1 MSGLTSAS
9 AWQVGGAAAPPS
21 STLNWLAAK
30 PKSATVSPT
39 PGTMPP
45 VWVPGVNTLDV
56 SRCSF
61 FTSSGQQV
69 KPSQGS
75 ASTLSGST
83 TTVVLPDGTRKTL
96 VIGSVGDRY
105 ALYDANLKRALI
117 TTVPSNT
124 GANWLGKVGAFAQQ
138 AVSTPGMK
146 SLLSQVRTDAVKKP
160 TEITSI
166 TQLQKPY
173 SVTATKGLDSLER
186 HVEMGPDSQGV
197 WWAAVPKSAS
207 TPTQFKF
214 IKLGTDQKQST
225 ARLQTL
231 LNDKQS
237 SQIPFVLNDLNRVVP
252 NSYGRAQA
260 VPVAKNQ
267 TYDEWRDQL
276 IKQVA
281 GNLPPVAKEL
291 VGLFAGAGL
300 EIGGKLVFTTV
311 EIGDLLSALNK
322 RLTKSDA
329 AWSSFV
335 NSNFGGSDAGSK
347 AMRTLLKDRPTGGA
361 TDAKYIGAVVLA
373 AAKKAGVWGMREGSA
388 NQAAE
393 AIGKTLVG
401 MVKSELKE
409 LDPKTHTHDNMGA
422 YIGTA
427 LGKLA
432 TFWIPVGKVAVGEAK
447 AIASGVRISGALAA
461 EVGAASL
468 ARSQKVLKAAGD
480 RLSQLKTLGTRL
492 TPKQTAHQTQ
502 LLTQSKAAAS
512 AAATEDTA
520 AFQKAVGELEQT
532 LKEKPAGDA
541 TTKPAT
547 TPPNEKRPT
556 VPPSATSSLA
566 PLGDA
571 LKIRVF
577 ANNSTSLGNAKLFE
591 TLIDKFDGQKIS
603 AIRNVGVASTLLDES
618 SLATRSLSYQ
628 NAGVGNLAAKS
639 PFATAMGLEKHDL
652 HTAFGG
658 ASKLGEVNANSGAF
672 RLGSNDSWAT
682 RGLLPGQGKFS
693 TNPFWRADA
702 VSDFSVADGAM
713 TKLESSTFNITA
725 GQFDKQIVAPLSTS
739 GFIPKGSPL
748 ATRLERLEAQ
758 LTSRDALQARANRA
772 DPSKVS
778 GLLGELNAA
787 NASIEVSL
795 KQVTKLA
802 TQARGELLLES
813 LGNPKTTYRLTTEHA
828 ATARYMESVRG
839 DTEAVFSAAK
849 YKKILAEVK
858 AEAGDEVVTGLK
870 WHRTLVKTYAANAD
884 FVKAMENGNPAMKA
898 AWDAYKLKY
907 GI

>member
-1 MSGLTSAS
+1 MG
-9 AWQVGGAAAPPS
+9 
-21 STLNWLAAK
+21 
-30 PKSATVSPT
+30 
-39 PGTMPP
+39 
-45 VWVPGVNTLDV
+45 
-56 SRCSF
+56 R
-61 FTSSGQQV
+61 
-69 KPSQGS
+69 
-75 ASTLSGST
+75 
-83 TTVVLPDGTRKTL
+83 
-96 VIGSVGDRY
+96 
-105 ALYDANLKRALI
+105 
-117 TTVPSNT
+117 
-124 GANWLGKVGAFAQQ
+124 
-138 AVSTPGMK
+138 
-146 SLLSQVRTDAVKKP
+146 
-160 TEITSI
+160 
-166 TQLQKPY
+166 
-173 SVTATKGLDSLER
+173 DSK
-186 HVEMGPDSQGV
+186 GV

-207 TPTQFKF
+207 APTQFKF

-225 ARLQTL
+225 VQLQKL
-231 LNDKQS
+231 LNDKQAS
-237 SQIPFVLNDLNRVVP
+237 KIPFVLNELNRVVA

-260 VPVAKNQ
+260 PPSADKQ
-267 TYDEWRDQL
+267 TYAEWRDQL

-300 EIGGKLVFTTV
+300 EIGGKLVFTTA

-322 RLTKSDA
+322 RLTKSDV

-347 AMRTLLKDRPTGGA
+347 AMRSLLKDRPTGGA

-373 AAKKAGVWGMREGSA
+373 AAKKAGVWGMHDGSA

-393 AIGKTLVG
+393 AIGKALVG
-401 MVKSELKE
+401 MVKSELKA

-422 YIGTA
+422 YVGTA

-432 TFWIPVGKVAVGEAK
+432 TFWLPAGKLAVGEAK

-461 EVGAASL
+461 EVGAVSL
-468 ARSQKVLKAAGD
+468 ARAQKVLKAAGD
-480 RLSQLKTLGTRL
+480 RLVQLKSLPARL
-492 TPKQTAHQTQ
+492 NPKQIAQQ
-502 LLTQSKAAAS
+502 AELLAQSKAAAS
-512 AAATEDTA
+512 AAAAEDTT
-520 AFQKAVGELEQT
+520 AFQKAIGELEQT
-532 LKEKPAGDA
+532 LKEKPAGD
-541 TTKPAT
+541 TSTKPAT
-547 TPPNEKRPT
+547 TQPNEKRPA
-556 VPPSATSSLA
+556 VPTSATPSLA

-571 LKIRVF
+571 LKMRVF
-577 ANNSTSLGNAKLFE
+577 ANNSTSLGNSKLFE
-591 TLIDKFDGQKIS
+591 TLVDKFDGQTLS
-603 AIRNVGVASTLLDES
+603 AIRNMGVSSTALDES
-618 SLATRSLSYQ
+618 SLATRSLSYR
-628 NAGVGNLAAKS
+628 NAGTGNLAAKS
-639 PFATAMGLEKHDL
+639 PFLNASNLTKHDL

-672 RLGSNDSWAT
+672 SLSSSDSWAT

-693 TNPFWRADA
+693 TTPFWRVDVVQDFAVADA
-702 VSDFSVADGAM
+702 AM

-725 GQFDKQIVAPLSTS
+725 GQFDKQIAAPLSAS

-772 DPSKVS
+772 QPSNLS

-787 NASIEVSL
+787 NTSIEVSL

-802 TQARGELLLES
+802 SQARGELLLES

-828 ATARYMESVRG
+828 ATARYMQSVNG

-849 YKKILAEVK
+849 YKKILAEVR
-858 AEAGDEVVTGLK
+858 AEAGNEATTSLK
-870 WHRTLVKTYAANAD
+870 WHRALVKTYAADAD

-898 AWDAYKLKY
+898 AWEAYKVKY

>member
-1 MSGLTSAS
+1 
-9 AWQVGGAAAPPS
+9 
-21 STLNWLAAK
+21 
-30 PKSATVSPT
+30 
-39 PGTMPP
+39 MPP
-45 VWVPGVNTLDV
+45 VSVPGVNSLDV

-61 FTSSGQQV
+61 FTPNGQQV
-69 KPSQGS
+69 KPRQGS
-75 ASTLSGST
+75 ASTLSGFT

-105 ALYDANLKRALI
+105 ALYDVHLKRALI
-117 TTVPSNT
+117 TSVPRNT
-124 GANWLGKVGAFAQQ
+124 GADWLGKVGAFAQQ
-138 AVSTPGMK
+138 SVSTPGMK
-146 SLLSQVRTDAVKKP
+146 SLLSQVRANAVEKSVGV
-160 TEITSI
+160 TSFK
-166 TQLQKPY
+166 QLQWPY
-173 SVTATKGLDSLER
+173 PVTANRGQDLLER
-186 HVEMGPDSQGV
+186 HVDMGRDSKGV

-207 TPTQFKF
+207 TPTQLKF

-225 ARLQTL
+225 VQLQAL
-231 LNDKQS
+231 LNDKQAS
-237 SQIPFVLNDLNRVVP
+237 KIPLVLNELNRVVV
-252 NSYGRAQA
+252 NSYGRAPA
-260 VPVAKNQ
+260 VPTADKQ
-267 TYDEWRDQL
+267 TYGEWRDQL

-291 VGLFAGAGL
+291 VGLFAGASL
-300 EIGGKLVFTTV
+300 EIGGKLVFTTA
-311 EIGDLLSALNK
+311 ELGDLLSALNK
-322 RLTKSDA
+322 RLTKTDA

-335 NSNFGGSDAGSK
+335 NSNFGDADAGSK
-347 AMRTLLKDRPTGGA
+347 AMRSLLKDRPTGGA

-393 AIGKTLVG
+393 AIGKALVG

-422 YIGTA
+422 YVGTA

-432 TFWIPVGKVAVGEAK
+432 TFWLSVGKLGVGEAK
-447 AIASGVRISGALAA
+447 ALASGVKISGALAA
-461 EVGAASL
+461 EVSAASL
-468 ARSQKVLKAAGD
+468 ARAQKVLKAAGD
-480 RLSQLKTLGTRL
+480 RLSQLKTLGTGL
-492 TPKQTAHQTQ
+492 TAKQTAQQTQ
-502 LLTQSKAAAS
+502 LLTQSKAAAT

-547 TPPNEKRPT
+547 TKPNETRPT
-556 VPPSATSSLA
+556 VPASATPSLA

-577 ANNSTSLGNAKLFE
+577 ANDSASLGNAKLFE

-603 AIRNVGVASTLLDES
+603 AIRDVGVSSTLLDES
-618 SLATRSLSYQ
+618 SLAARSLSYK
-628 NAGVGNLAAKS
+628 NAGVGNLGVKS
-639 PFATAMGLEKHDL
+639 PFATAMALEKHDL

-658 ASKLGEVNANSGAF
+658 ASKLAEVNANSGAF
-672 RLGSNDSWAT
+672 STRSSDSWAT
-682 RGLLPGQGKFS
+682 RGLLPGQGKFG
-693 TNPFWRADA
+693 TTPFWRVDAVADFGRADA
-702 VSDFSVADGAM
+702 
-713 TKLESSTFNITA
+713 TLTRLESSAAKFTA
-725 GQFDKQIVAPLSTS
+725 REFDQQIVAPLMTT

-748 ATRLERLEAQ
+748 ATRLQRLEAQ
-758 LTSRDALQARANRA
+758 FTSRDTLQARIGRA
-772 DPSKVS
+772 DTSKLP
-778 GLLGELNAA
+778 GLQSELNAA

-795 KQVTKLA
+795 KQVTQLA

-828 ATARYMESVRG
+828 ATARYMELVKG
-839 DTEAVFSAAK
+839 DTEAIFSAAK

-858 AEAGDEVVTGLK
+858 AEAGNEATTSLK

-898 AWDAYKLKY
+898 AWEAYKVKY